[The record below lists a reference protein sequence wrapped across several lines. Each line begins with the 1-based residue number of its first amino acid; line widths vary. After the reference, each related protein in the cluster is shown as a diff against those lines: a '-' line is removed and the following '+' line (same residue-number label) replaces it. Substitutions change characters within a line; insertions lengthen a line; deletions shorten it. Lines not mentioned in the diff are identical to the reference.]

1 MAKIHWLGT
10 GLSAI
15 PGLKMLIENGH
26 SVLVYN
32 RTVEKAIKALSNVK
46 GDYQVFVF
54 SLQSLEEN
62 VAAGDIVVS
71 MLPGNFHVPV
81 AELCLSLNAH
91 FVSSS
96 YISDEMRALNDAAK
110 EKNLCFVNEVGL
122 DPGIDHS
129 MSHALVDEYKN
140 SPKYSSNNEHS
151 FLSYC
156 GGLSDVPNDFC
167 YKFSWSPLG
176 VLKALMSTSVS
187 IRNGDIFTVTKP
199 WESVELYPLP
209 MPWGEDEFEVYPNR
223 DSLPFIEQYQMDD
236 GLQIKQFVRG
246 TLRYKGWKNAWGD
259 IFLEVDTLD
268 ASIADARLKEIS
280 DDLWDRYSYKDG
292 EVDRVILTVE
302 LKVENEDE
310 NESTEPESNV
320 SEGEDRED
328 IEVDKEVRVDEDG
341 NEEELSK
348 EQGRCR
354 VVKNCRQPGS
364 EWRQGRH
371 ETGGRTRWGRT
382 HGSKYAGRDARWA
395 YGNAGAGRYGRP
407 QCNGLW

>member
-1 MAKIHWLGT
+1 MTNIHWLGT

-32 RTVEKAIKALSNVK
+32 RTVEKAIKALSDVK

-71 MLPGNFHVPV
+71 MLPGSFHVPV
-81 AELCLSLNAH
+81 AELCLSVNAH

-129 MSHALVDEYKN
+129 MSHALVDDYKN
-140 SPKYSSNNEHS
+140 SPEFSANNEHS

-156 GGLSDVPNDFC
+156 GGLSDIPNNFC

-259 IFLEVDTLD
+259 IFSEVDTLD
-268 ASIADARLKEIS
+268 ASIAEARLKEIS
-280 DDLWDRYSYKDG
+280 DDLWDRYSYTDG

-302 LKVENEDE
+302 LKVENDTEVVWHKQYLMDTLGNDNGSAMAQLVSCSVALAVE
-310 NESTEPESNV
+310 AVLGNEISSGVTAAPHQNKLV
-320 SEGEDRED
+320 TRWLDQAED
-328 IEVDKEVRVDEDG
+328 ISDHFVLIDHL
-341 NEEELSK
+341 N
-348 EQGRCR
+348 
-354 VVKNCRQPGS
+354 
-364 EWRQGRH
+364 
-371 ETGGRTRWGRT
+371 
-382 HGSKYAGRDARWA
+382 
-395 YGNAGAGRYGRP
+395 
-407 QCNGLW
+407 

>member
-26 SVLVYN
+26 TVLVYN
-32 RTVEKAIKALSNVK
+32 RTVEKAIKALSDLK
-46 GDYQVFVF
+46 GDYQVFPF
-54 SLQSLEEN
+54 SLHSVEEN
-62 VAAGDIVVS
+62 VAVGDIVVS

-129 MSHALVDEYKN
+129 MSHALVDDYKN
-140 SPKYSSNNEHS
+140 SPEFSANNEHS

-156 GGLSDVPNDFC
+156 GGLSDIPNDFC

-187 IRNGDIFTVTKP
+187 IRNGDVFTVTKP

-259 IFLEVDTLD
+259 IFSEVDTLD
-268 ASIADARLKEIS
+268 ASIAEARLKEIS

-302 LKVENEDE
+302 LKVENDTEVVWHKQYLMDTRGNDNGSAMAQLVSCSVALAVE
-310 NESTEPESNV
+310 AVIGNEISSGVTAAPHQSKLV
-320 SEGEDRED
+320 TRWLDQAED
-328 IEVDKEVRVDEDG
+328 ISDHFVLIDHL
-341 NEEELSK
+341 N
-348 EQGRCR
+348 
-354 VVKNCRQPGS
+354 
-364 EWRQGRH
+364 
-371 ETGGRTRWGRT
+371 
-382 HGSKYAGRDARWA
+382 
-395 YGNAGAGRYGRP
+395 
-407 QCNGLW
+407 

>member
-26 SVLVYN
+26 TVLVYN
-32 RTVEKAIKALSNVK
+32 RTVEKAIKALSDLK
-46 GDYQVFVF
+46 GDYQVFPF
-54 SLQSLEEN
+54 SLHSVEEN
-62 VAAGDIVVS
+62 VAVGDIVVS

-96 YISDEMRALNDAAK
+96 YISDEMRALNDVAK

-129 MSHALVDEYKN
+129 MSHALVDDYKN

-187 IRNGDIFTVTKP
+187 IRNGDVFTVTKP

-259 IFLEVDTLD
+259 IFSEVDTLD
-268 ASIADARLKEIS
+268 ASIAEARLKEIS

-302 LKVENEDE
+302 LKVENDTEVVWHKQYLMDTLGNDNGSAMAQLVSCSVALAVE
-310 NESTEPESNV
+310 AVLGNEISSGVTAAPHQSKLV
-320 SEGEDRED
+320 SRWLDQAED
-328 IEVDKEVRVDEDG
+328 ISDHFVLIDHL
-341 NEEELSK
+341 N
-348 EQGRCR
+348 
-354 VVKNCRQPGS
+354 
-364 EWRQGRH
+364 
-371 ETGGRTRWGRT
+371 
-382 HGSKYAGRDARWA
+382 
-395 YGNAGAGRYGRP
+395 
-407 QCNGLW
+407 

>member
-26 SVLVYN
+26 TVLVYN
-32 RTVEKAIKALSNVK
+32 RTVEKAIKALSDLK
-46 GDYQVFVF
+46 GDYQVFPF
-54 SLQSLEEN
+54 SLHSVEEN

-187 IRNGDIFTVTKP
+187 IRNGDVYTVTKP

-259 IFLEVDTLD
+259 IFSEVDTLD
-268 ASIADARLKEIS
+268 ASIAEARLKEIS
-280 DDLWDRYSYKDG
+280 DDLWDRYSYTDG

-302 LKVENEDE
+302 LKVENDTEVVWHKQYLMDTLGNDNGSAMAQLVSCSVALAVE
-310 NESTEPESNV
+310 AVLGNEISSGVTAAPHQSKLV
-320 SEGEDRED
+320 SRWLDQAED
-328 IEVDKEVRVDEDG
+328 ISDHFVLIDHL
-341 NEEELSK
+341 N
-348 EQGRCR
+348 
-354 VVKNCRQPGS
+354 
-364 EWRQGRH
+364 
-371 ETGGRTRWGRT
+371 
-382 HGSKYAGRDARWA
+382 
-395 YGNAGAGRYGRP
+395 
-407 QCNGLW
+407 

>member
-1 MAKIHWLGT
+1 MTNIHWLGT

-32 RTVEKAIKALSNVK
+32 RTVEKAIKALSDVK

-54 SLQSLEEN
+54 SLQGLEEN

-81 AELCLSLNAH
+81 AESCLSVNAH

-129 MSHALVDEYKN
+129 MSHALVDDYKN
-140 SPKYSSNNEHS
+140 SPKFSADNEHS

-156 GGLSDVPNDFC
+156 GGLSDIPNDFC

-187 IRNGDIFTVTKP
+187 IRNGDVYTVTKP

-259 IFLEVDTLD
+259 IFSEVDTLD
-268 ASIADARLKEIS
+268 ASIAETRLKEIS

-302 LKVENEDE
+302 LKVENDTEVVWHKQYLMDTLGNDNGSAMAQLVSCSVALAVE
-310 NESTEPESNV
+310 AVLGNEILSGVTAAPHQNKLV
-320 SEGEDRED
+320 TRWLDQAED
-328 IEVDKEVRVDEDG
+328 ISDHFVLIDHL
-341 NEEELSK
+341 N
-348 EQGRCR
+348 
-354 VVKNCRQPGS
+354 
-364 EWRQGRH
+364 
-371 ETGGRTRWGRT
+371 
-382 HGSKYAGRDARWA
+382 
-395 YGNAGAGRYGRP
+395 
-407 QCNGLW
+407 

>member
-26 SVLVYN
+26 TVLVYN
-32 RTVEKAIKALSNVK
+32 RTVKKAIKALSDLK
-46 GDYQVFVF
+46 GDYQVFPF
-54 SLQSLEEN
+54 SLHSVEEN
-62 VAAGDIVVS
+62 VAVGDVVVS

-129 MSHALVDEYKN
+129 MSHALVDDYKN

-259 IFLEVDTLD
+259 IFSEVDTLD
-268 ASIADARLKEIS
+268 ASIAEARLKEIS
-280 DDLWDRYSYKDG
+280 VDLWDRYSYKDG

-302 LKVENEDE
+302 LKVENDTEVVWHKQYLMDTLGNDNGSAMAQLVSCSVALAVE
-310 NESTEPESNV
+310 AVLGNEISSGVTAAPHQSKLV
-320 SEGEDRED
+320 TRWLDQAED
-328 IEVDKEVRVDEDG
+328 ISDHFVLIDHL
-341 NEEELSK
+341 N
-348 EQGRCR
+348 
-354 VVKNCRQPGS
+354 
-364 EWRQGRH
+364 
-371 ETGGRTRWGRT
+371 
-382 HGSKYAGRDARWA
+382 
-395 YGNAGAGRYGRP
+395 
-407 QCNGLW
+407 

>member
-26 SVLVYN
+26 TVLVYN
-32 RTVEKAIKALSNVK
+32 RTVEKAIKALSDLK
-46 GDYQVFVF
+46 GDYQVFPF
-54 SLQSLEEN
+54 SLHSVEEN

-129 MSHALVDEYKN
+129 MSHALVDDYKN

-223 DSLPFIEQYQMDD
+223 DSLPFIDQYQMDD
-236 GLQIKQFVRG
+236 GLKIKQFVRG

-259 IFLEVDTLD
+259 IFSEVDTLD
-268 ASIADARLKEIS
+268 ASIAEARLKEIS

-302 LKVENEDE
+302 LKVENDTEVLWHKQYLMDTLGNDNGSAMAQLVSCSVALAVE
-310 NESTEPESNV
+310 AVLGNEISSGVTAAPHQSKLV
-320 SEGEDRED
+320 SRWLDQAED
-328 IEVDKEVRVDEDG
+328 ISDHFVLIDHL
-341 NEEELSK
+341 N
-348 EQGRCR
+348 
-354 VVKNCRQPGS
+354 
-364 EWRQGRH
+364 
-371 ETGGRTRWGRT
+371 
-382 HGSKYAGRDARWA
+382 
-395 YGNAGAGRYGRP
+395 
-407 QCNGLW
+407 

>member
-1 MAKIHWLGT
+1 MTNIHWLGT

-32 RTVEKAIKALSNVK
+32 RTVEKAIKALSDVK

-81 AELCLSLNAH
+81 AELCLSVNAH

-129 MSHALVDEYKN
+129 MSHALVDDYKN
-140 SPKYSSNNEHS
+140 SPEFSANNEHS

-156 GGLSDVPNDFC
+156 GGLSDIPNDFC

-223 DSLPFIEQYQMDD
+223 DSLPFIDQYQMDD
-236 GLQIKQFVRG
+236 GLKIKQFVRG

-259 IFLEVDTLD
+259 IFSEVDTLD
-268 ASIADARLKEIS
+268 ASIAEARLKEIS

-302 LKVENEDE
+302 LKVENDTEVVWHKQYLMDTRGNDNGSAMAQLVSCSVALAVE
-310 NESTEPESNV
+310 AVLGNEISSGVTAAPHQNELV
-320 SEGEDRED
+320 TRWLDQAED
-328 IEVDKEVRVDEDG
+328 ISDHFVLIDHL
-341 NEEELSK
+341 N
-348 EQGRCR
+348 
-354 VVKNCRQPGS
+354 
-364 EWRQGRH
+364 
-371 ETGGRTRWGRT
+371 
-382 HGSKYAGRDARWA
+382 
-395 YGNAGAGRYGRP
+395 
-407 QCNGLW
+407 

>member
-26 SVLVYN
+26 PVLVYN
-32 RTVEKAIKALSNVK
+32 RTVEKAIKALSDLK
-46 GDYQVFVF
+46 GDYQVFPF
-54 SLQSLEEN
+54 SLHSVEEN

-129 MSHALVDEYKN
+129 MSHALVDDYKN

-223 DSLPFIEQYQMDD
+223 DSLPFIDQYQMDD
-236 GLQIKQFVRG
+236 GLKIKQFVRG

-259 IFLEVDTLD
+259 IFSEVDTLD
-268 ASIADARLKEIS
+268 ASIAEARLKEIS

-302 LKVENEDE
+302 LKVENDTEVVWHKQYLMDTRGNDNGSAMAQLVSCSVALAVE
-310 NESTEPESNV
+310 AVIGNEISSGVTAAPHQSKLV
-320 SEGEDRED
+320 TRWLDQAED
-328 IEVDKEVRVDEDG
+328 ISDHFVLIDHLK
-341 NEEELSK
+341 
-348 EQGRCR
+348 
-354 VVKNCRQPGS
+354 
-364 EWRQGRH
+364 
-371 ETGGRTRWGRT
+371 
-382 HGSKYAGRDARWA
+382 
-395 YGNAGAGRYGRP
+395 
-407 QCNGLW
+407 

>member
-26 SVLVYN
+26 TVLVYN
-32 RTVEKAIKALSNVK
+32 RTVEKAIKALADLK
-46 GDYQVFVF
+46 GDYQVFPF
-54 SLQSLEEN
+54 SLHSVEEN
-62 VAAGDIVVS
+62 EAARDIVVS

-129 MSHALVDEYKN
+129 MSHALVDDYKN

-223 DSLPFIEQYQMDD
+223 DSLPFIDQYQMDD
-236 GLQIKQFVRG
+236 GLKIKQFVRG

-259 IFLEVDTLD
+259 IFSEVDTLD
-268 ASIADARLKEIS
+268 ASIAEARLKEIS

-302 LKVENEDE
+302 LKVENDTEVVWHKQYLMDTRGNDNGSAMAQLVSCSVALAVE
-310 NESTEPESNV
+310 AVIGNEISSGVTAAPHQSKLV
-320 SEGEDRED
+320 SRWLDQAED
-328 IEVDKEVRVDEDG
+328 ISDHFVLIDHL
-341 NEEELSK
+341 N
-348 EQGRCR
+348 
-354 VVKNCRQPGS
+354 
-364 EWRQGRH
+364 
-371 ETGGRTRWGRT
+371 
-382 HGSKYAGRDARWA
+382 
-395 YGNAGAGRYGRP
+395 
-407 QCNGLW
+407 

>member
-1 MAKIHWLGT
+1 MVKIHWLGT

-26 SVLVYN
+26 AVLVYN
-32 RTVEKAIKALSNVK
+32 RTVEKAIKALSDLK
-46 GDYQVFVF
+46 GDYQVFPF
-54 SLQSLEEN
+54 SLHSVEEN

-187 IRNGDIFTVTKP
+187 IRNGDVYTVTKP

-259 IFLEVDTLD
+259 IFSEVDTLD
-268 ASIADARLKEIS
+268 ASIAEARLKEIS
-280 DDLWDRYSYKDG
+280 DDLWDRYSYTDG

-302 LKVENEDE
+302 LKVENDTEVVWHKQYLMDTLGNDNGSAMAQLVSCSVALAVE
-310 NESTEPESNV
+310 AVLGNEISSGVTAAPHQTKLV
-320 SEGEDRED
+320 SRWLDQAED
-328 IEVDKEVRVDEDG
+328 ISDHFVLIDHL
-341 NEEELSK
+341 N
-348 EQGRCR
+348 
-354 VVKNCRQPGS
+354 
-364 EWRQGRH
+364 
-371 ETGGRTRWGRT
+371 
-382 HGSKYAGRDARWA
+382 
-395 YGNAGAGRYGRP
+395 
-407 QCNGLW
+407 

>member
-26 SVLVYN
+26 TVLVYN
-32 RTVEKAIKALSNVK
+32 RTVEKAIKALSDLK
-46 GDYQVFVF
+46 GDYQVFPF
-54 SLQSLEEN
+54 SLHSVEEN

-129 MSHALVDEYKN
+129 MSHALVDDYKN

-223 DSLPFIEQYQMDD
+223 DSLPFIDQYQMDD
-236 GLQIKQFVRG
+236 GLKIKQFVRG

-259 IFLEVDTLD
+259 IFSEVDTLD
-268 ASIADARLKEIS
+268 ASIAEARLKEIS

-302 LKVENEDE
+302 LKVENDTEVVWHKQYLMDTLGNDNGSAMAQLVSCSVALAVE
-310 NESTEPESNV
+310 AVLGNEISSGVTAAPHQTKLV
-320 SEGEDRED
+320 SRWLDQAED
-328 IEVDKEVRVDEDG
+328 ISDHFVLIDHL
-341 NEEELSK
+341 N
-348 EQGRCR
+348 
-354 VVKNCRQPGS
+354 
-364 EWRQGRH
+364 
-371 ETGGRTRWGRT
+371 
-382 HGSKYAGRDARWA
+382 
-395 YGNAGAGRYGRP
+395 
-407 QCNGLW
+407 

>member
-1 MAKIHWLGT
+1 MTNIHWLGT

-32 RTVEKAIKALSNVK
+32 RTVEKAIKALSDVK

-129 MSHALVDEYKN
+129 MSHALVDDYKN
-140 SPKYSSNNEHS
+140 SPEFSANNEHS

-156 GGLSDVPNDFC
+156 GGLSDIPNDFC

-259 IFLEVDTLD
+259 IFSEVDTLD
-268 ASIADARLKEIS
+268 ASIAEARLKEIS

-302 LKVENEDE
+302 LKVENDTEVVWHKQYLMDTLGNDNGSAMAQLVSCSVALAVE
-310 NESTEPESNV
+310 AVLGNEISSGVTAAPHQNKLV
-320 SEGEDRED
+320 TRWLDQAED
-328 IEVDKEVRVDEDG
+328 ISDHFVLIDHL
-341 NEEELSK
+341 N
-348 EQGRCR
+348 
-354 VVKNCRQPGS
+354 
-364 EWRQGRH
+364 
-371 ETGGRTRWGRT
+371 
-382 HGSKYAGRDARWA
+382 
-395 YGNAGAGRYGRP
+395 
-407 QCNGLW
+407 

>member
-1 MAKIHWLGT
+1 MTNIHWLGT

-32 RTVEKAIKALSNVK
+32 RTVEKAIKALSDVK

-62 VAAGDIVVS
+62 VATGDIVVS

-129 MSHALVDEYKN
+129 MSHALVDDYKN
-140 SPKYSSNNEHS
+140 SPEFSANNEHS

-156 GGLSDVPNDFC
+156 GGLSDIPNDFC

-187 IRNGDIFTVTKP
+187 IRNGDILTVTKP

-236 GLQIKQFVRG
+236 GLKIKQFVRG

-259 IFLEVDTLD
+259 IFSEVDTLD
-268 ASIADARLKEIS
+268 ASIAEARLKEIS

-292 EVDRVILTVE
+292 QVDRVILTVE
-302 LKVENEDE
+302 LKVENDTEVVWHKQYLMDTLGNDNGSAMAQLVSCSVALAVE
-310 NESTEPESNV
+310 AVLGNEISSGVTAAPHQNKLV
-320 SEGEDRED
+320 TRWLDQAED
-328 IEVDKEVRVDEDG
+328 ISDHFVLIDHL
-341 NEEELSK
+341 N
-348 EQGRCR
+348 
-354 VVKNCRQPGS
+354 
-364 EWRQGRH
+364 
-371 ETGGRTRWGRT
+371 
-382 HGSKYAGRDARWA
+382 
-395 YGNAGAGRYGRP
+395 
-407 QCNGLW
+407 

>member
-1 MAKIHWLGT
+1 MTNIHWLGT

-32 RTVEKAIKALSNVK
+32 RTVEKAIKALSDVK

-81 AELCLSLNAH
+81 AELCLSVNAH

-129 MSHALVDEYKN
+129 MSHALVDDYKN
-140 SPKYSSNNEHS
+140 SPKFSADNEHS

-187 IRNGDIFTVTKP
+187 IRNGDVYTVTKP

-236 GLQIKQFVRG
+236 GLKIKQFVRG
-246 TLRYKGWKNAWGD
+246 TLRYKGWKNAWED
-259 IFLEVDTLD
+259 IFSEVDTLD
-268 ASIADARLKEIS
+268 ASIAETRLKEIS

-302 LKVENEDE
+302 LKVENDTEVVWHKQYLMDTRGNDNGSAMAQLVSCSVALAVE
-310 NESTEPESNV
+310 AVLGNEISSGVTAAPHQNKLV
-320 SEGEDRED
+320 TRWLDQAED
-328 IEVDKEVRVDEDG
+328 ISDHFVLIDHL
-341 NEEELSK
+341 N
-348 EQGRCR
+348 
-354 VVKNCRQPGS
+354 
-364 EWRQGRH
+364 
-371 ETGGRTRWGRT
+371 
-382 HGSKYAGRDARWA
+382 
-395 YGNAGAGRYGRP
+395 
-407 QCNGLW
+407 

>member
-26 SVLVYN
+26 TVLVYN
-32 RTVEKAIKALSNVK
+32 RTVEKAIKSLSDLK
-46 GDYQVFVF
+46 GDYQVFPF
-54 SLQSLEEN
+54 SLHSVEEN
-62 VAAGDIVVS
+62 VAVGDIVVS

-129 MSHALVDEYKN
+129 MSHALVDDYKN

-187 IRNGDIFTVTKP
+187 IRNGDVYTVTKP

-259 IFLEVDTLD
+259 IFSEVDTLD
-268 ASIADARLKEIS
+268 ASIAEARLKEIS

-302 LKVENEDE
+302 LKVENDTEVVWHKQYLMDTRGNDNGSAMAQLVSCSVALAVE
-310 NESTEPESNV
+310 AVIGNEISSGVTAAPHQSKLV
-320 SEGEDRED
+320 TRWLDQAED
-328 IEVDKEVRVDEDG
+328 ISDHFVLIDHL
-341 NEEELSK
+341 N
-348 EQGRCR
+348 
-354 VVKNCRQPGS
+354 
-364 EWRQGRH
+364 
-371 ETGGRTRWGRT
+371 
-382 HGSKYAGRDARWA
+382 
-395 YGNAGAGRYGRP
+395 
-407 QCNGLW
+407 